1 MMVTPRPGVSMSRNE
16 DRHLS
21 SPLAGAG
28 EVATIARS
36 ALSEH
41 VTTNLYDVA
50 LEAAARWGDRE
61 FLVMGLRSETLRFSE
76 LPRRAD
82 RFGRML
88 ASLGVHPGDRVALA
102 MANSVDWAVAA
113 YGVARAGAIT
123 VGVNTRLTAREAAH
137 VVSLTRP
144 VLAIVDDDVRGRN
157 LVSEWLPSLHGA
169 GPLDVLVRSASGARY
184 AGTRDWHEETQRD
197 VPALSPAA
205 ELVAA
210 GGEFAGVAAVLS
222 TSGTT
227 SAPKGVMLTHEGLIR
242 LARALGDRQDLGPD
256 ERFISISPFFHCSG
270 FMHALLTC
278 LVTGT
283 TLFALSRYEAQEFWQ
298 ILIRERITLYHGFIE
313 PLRDLAAD
321 PAIDLRQAVHFD
333 RAWYSAPATDMARLE
348 RLWNVKM
355 CEVYGL
361 TETGGNV
368 SICRADDPVALRHD
382 SDGRPHE
389 GLEVK
394 IVSPET
400 GRAGPDGEPGEI
412 CVRGWNVMRGYIHDP
427 ESTAKTIDA
436 DGWLH
441 TGDQGVRL
449 PGGFIK
455 FLSRLK
461 DVIRVG
467 GENVS
472 PLEIEEVLAG
482 HPAVSE
488 VAVVS
493 APDPRLTEVPA
504 AFIIVK
510 PGAVVSAPELDAH
523 CRRQLAA
530 FKVPRRFLFVDAFPR
545 TGATN
550 RVQKAELRAELQR
563 AVAEGR

>member
-1 MMVTPRPGVSMSRNE
+1 
-16 DRHLS
+16 
-21 SPLAGAG
+21 
-28 EVATIARS
+28 
-36 ALSEH
+36 
-41 VTTNLYDVA
+41 
-50 LEAAARWGDRE
+50 
-61 FLVMGLRSETLRFSE
+61 MGLRREVLSFSE
-76 LPRRAD
+76 LSRRAD

-88 ASLGVHPGDRVALA
+88 ADLGVRPGSRVALA
-102 MANSVDWAVAA
+102 MTNSADWAVAA
-113 YGVARAGAIT
+113 YGIARAGAIT
-123 VGVNTRLTAREAAH
+123 VGVSTRLTAREAAH
-137 VVSLTRP
+137 IVSLTQAT
-144 VLAIVDDDVRGRN
+144 LAIVDGDVRGRN
-157 LVSEWLPSLHGA
+157 LVDEWLPSLRSA
-169 GPLDVLVRSASGARY
+169 RPLDVLVRSASGRRY
-184 AGTRDWHEETQRD
+184 AGTWDWHDEARRD
-197 VPALSPAA
+197 PPPLAPAA
-205 ELVAA
+205 DLVAA
-210 GGEFAGVAAVLS
+210 GGELAGVAAVLS

-227 SAPKGVMLTHEGLIR
+227 SAPKGVMLTHDGLIR
-242 LARALGDRQDLGPD
+242 LARALGDRQGLGPD
-256 ERFISISPFFHCSG
+256 ERFISIAPFFHCSG

-283 TLFALSRYEAQEFWQ
+283 TLFATSRYDPHEFWQ
-298 ILIRERITLYHGFIE
+298 ILVREQATAYHGFIE

-321 PAIDLRQAVHFD
+321 PAIDLRQAAAFD
-333 RAWYSAPATDMARLE
+333 RAWYSAPAAEMARLE
-348 RLWNVKM
+348 RLWDVRM

-368 SICRADDPVALRHD
+368 SICRADDPVEMRHD

-400 GRAGPDGEPGEI
+400 GRACPDGEPGEL
-412 CVRGWNVMRGYIHDP
+412 CVRGWNLMRGYIRDP
-427 ESTAKTIDA
+427 DSTAKAIDA

-472 PLEIEEVLAG
+472 PLEIEEVLVG

-504 AFIIVK
+504 AFIIPKRGQSV
-510 PGAVVSAPELDAH
+510 GAPELEAY
-523 CRRQLAA
+523 CRERLAG
-530 FKVPRRFLFVDAFPR
+530 FKVPRRFLFVDALPR

-550 RVQKAELRAELQR
+550 RVQKSTLREQLQQLLP
-563 AVAEGR
+563 VPP